1 VSVRWKTTGRDRRG
15 GLALVMASIALL
27 PALAACSS
35 SSSIEYA
42 TDAFPNQSLADIL
55 KGATASPTPAAAP
68 PAPNPA
74 LAASGPGS
82 TAAPAMA
89 AAPAPAPVAAP
100 APASVAAAPPP
111 TPSAP
116 PAESDPV
123 ADAFPSVSLVDILTG
138 KAGSR

>member
-1 VSVRWKTTGRDRRG
+1 
-15 GLALVMASIALL
+15 MASIALL

-55 KGATASPTPAAAP
+55 KGATASPPPVPAAAP

-74 LAASGPGS
+74 LAASGPGP

-89 AAPAPAPVAAP
+89 AAPASAPVAAP

-111 TPSAP
+111 P

>member
-1 VSVRWKTTGRDRRG
+1 
-15 GLALVMASIALL
+15 MASIALL

-55 KGATASPTPAAAP
+55 KGATASPPPAPAAAP

-74 LAASGPGS
+74 MGAREPGP
-82 TAAPAMA
+82 TAPPPSAA
-89 AAPAPAPVAAP
+89 AAPAPAAAAP
-100 APASVAAAPPP
+100 TSASVAAAPSPA
-111 TPSAP
+111 PSAP

>member
-1 VSVRWKTTGRDRRG
+1 
-15 GLALVMASIALL
+15 MASIALL

-55 KGATASPTPAAAP
+55 KGATASPAPAAAP

-74 LAASGPGS
+74 MGAREPGP
-82 TAAPAMA
+82 TAQPPSAA
-89 AAPAPAPVAAP
+89 AAPAPTS
-100 APASVAAAPPP
+100 ASAAAAPSPA
-111 TPSAP
+111 PSAP